1 MSGAPPAHGRRLL
14 EAGENRKVVARD
26 GGGICVRAAKEGQLH
41 YARKTRV
48 LLASLLV
55 FGLPAAV
62 AAQSSEFS
70 LDLHAGLS
78 QPVGTLGDLTTN
90 GGAFG
95 AGLVWH
101 FHENVAVRGDYVL
114 TKLDNGLDGS
124 GLLLSPPMDLTYMGG
139 GLEVNFGSPKY
150 QDLPMTFA
158 ANVGVGVTNMDVD
171 ETFSAVHP
179 ANGIDESYLTFTFGG
194 QVGYQVVRTGSA
206 RLNIFF
212 KVQPNLI
219 LVDSADM
226 LPFSQLLGSDPF
238 DSVWVIPLTLGARVT
253 FGGDH

>member
-1 MSGAPPAHGRRLL
+1 M
-14 EAGENRKVVARD
+14 
-26 GGGICVRAAKEGQLH
+26 H

-48 LLASLLV
+48 LLAALLV
-55 FGLPAAV
+55 FGLPATV

-70 LDLHAGLS
+70 VDVHAGLS
-78 QPVGTLGDLTTN
+78 QPLGTLGDLTTN

-101 FHENVAVRGDYVL
+101 FNQHVAVRGDFVL
-114 TKLDNGLDGS
+114 NRLDNGLDDA
-124 GLLLSPPMDLTYMGG
+124 GLLLSPPIDLTYMGG
-139 GLEVNFGSPKY
+139 GLELNFGSPKY

-158 ANVGVGVTNMDVD
+158 FNVGVGVTKMDVD
-171 ETFSAVHP
+171 ETFSPIHP

-194 QVGYQVVRTGSA
+194 QVGYQVIRQGSM
-206 RLNIFF
+206 RLNVFL
-212 KVQPNLI
+212 KAQPNLI
-219 LVDSADM
+219 LVDGADM

-238 DSVWVIPLTLGARVT
+238 DSVWVLPLTLGGRVT